1 MGSLVRVLRS
11 HMPRVAAKIKQI
23 KKIKKLP
30 RETPEGLGVGTLPG
44 AGEGL
49 LQS

>member
-1 MGSLVRVLRS
+1 MVRVLRS
-11 HMPRVAAKIKQI
+11 HLPRVAAKIKQI

-30 RETPEGLGVGTLPG
+30 RETPKGLGVGTLPG